1 MRLPASLKPLGGTQ
15 WRYCVKVGLAAALGY
30 LLTQGNQ
37 NQYAVYS
44 AFTAALIVGANFGED
59 LAASGNRVKGTLVG
73 MLAGMAVSAFL
84 GPSALAVGVSVGLTA
99 LIAMALGWGVAVAR
113 VGVTLCIITL
123 AFHSDDALRYD
134 LLRAVNTLIG
144 IAVGL
149 AVSFLVW
156 RVRARDEVGRA
167 KSAVLDA
174 GIRLLD
180 AYAAGERD
188 LRPLELRLYDALA
201 AMVKAGRD
209 GRLERRMRLDADA
222 PDARA
227 LEVLQVGLDLLAA
240 ALAAEGHGDAGAR
253 PPLESLRSRLEGL
266 RAAPGS

>member
-1 MRLPASLKPLGGTQ
+1 MRLVPGLKPLGGTQ

-30 LLTQGNQ
+30 LLTQGSQ

-73 MLAGMAVSAFL
+73 MAAGMAVSAFL
-84 GPSALAVGVSVGLTA
+84 GPSALAVGFSVGLTA
-99 LIAMALGWGVAVAR
+99 LIALALGWGVAVAR

-123 AFHSDDALRYD
+123 AFHATDALEDD

-156 RVRARDEVGRA
+156 RVRARDEVERA
-167 KSAVLDA
+167 ERAVLAA
-174 GIRLLD
+174 GAALLD
-180 AYAAGERD
+180 AHAAGERD
-188 LRPLELRLYDALA
+188 LRPAELKLYDALA

-209 GRLERRMRLDADA
+209 SRLERRLGMDADA
-222 PDARA
+222 PSARA
-227 LEVLQVGLDLLAA
+227 LKILQLGLDLLAA
-240 ALAAEGHGDAGAR
+240 VLAAEGHGGALAR
-253 PPLESLRSRLEGL
+253 PSLEALRTRLDEL
-266 RAAPGS
+266 RGAI